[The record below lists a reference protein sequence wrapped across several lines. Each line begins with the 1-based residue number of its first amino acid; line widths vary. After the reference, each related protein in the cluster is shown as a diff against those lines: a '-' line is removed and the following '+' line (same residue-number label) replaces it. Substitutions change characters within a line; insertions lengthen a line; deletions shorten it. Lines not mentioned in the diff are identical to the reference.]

1 MWADLPLRVKIP
13 ALVVGFAFVGM
24 LMVAFASGLNAV
36 SAINQ
41 LDRERLGAL
50 AEGRANELSRY
61 LDSVEADLRS
71 TAESPAVIEAVQRF
85 DAAYTEIARQTDAV
99 DVLKTAYITDNPNPL
114 GEKHRLDRA
123 ATGFAYDDEHAA
135 YHPWFRTHLEAHGY
149 YDVFVI
155 RLRRSP

>member
-85 DAAYTEIARQTDAV
+85 DAAYTEIARQTD
-99 DVLKTAYITDNPNPL
+99 
-114 GEKHRLDRA
+114 
-123 ATGFAYDDEHAA
+123 
-135 YHPWFRTHLEAHGY
+135 
-149 YDVFVI
+149 
-155 RLRRSP
+155 